1 MGTNFYF
8 TTMDKE
14 LAHKFNYEIDEE
26 PDLHY
31 SIHLAKTSMGWLPLF
46 QEHKN
51 MIQSVAD
58 IKKVFDTYKDKLRL
72 VDEYDEEYTWEQ
84 FEKRVLNHNGG
95 VYGRE
100 KRYKIDNKPGSPFY
114 DESLPE
120 TGPISHLEYNAKSP
134 HKYTG
139 YFKDPEGY
147 EFDTRWFA

>member
-8 TTMDKE
+8 STKNKE
-14 LAHKFNYEIDEE
+14 LAHKFEYEIDEE

-46 QEHKN
+46 QAHSG
-51 MIQSVAD
+51 MISSVAD
-58 IKKVFDTYKDKLRL
+58 IKSIFELHKDCLKI
-72 VDEYDEEYTWEQ
+72 VDEYNDEYTWDE
-84 FEKRVLNHNGG
+84 FEKRVLEFNGG
-95 VYGRE
+95 VFGKM

-114 DESLPE
+114 DEALPE
-120 TGPISHLEYNAKSP
+120 YGPISHFEYNFKSP
-134 HKYTG
+134 NKYNG